1 MVRFIR
7 TLQRRVTAQG
17 KDFYALS
24 VPPQVAD
31 ALGLKAGG
39 QVAIDVKPVK
49 KGKFE
54 ITIRAV
60 DERCDSSGH

>member
-1 MVRFIR
+1 MRFVR
-7 TLQRRVTAQG
+7 TLQHRVTPQG
-17 KDFYALS
+17 KDFYSLAI
-24 VPPQVAD
+24 PPQVAD

-39 QVAIDVKPVK
+39 QVAIDVKSVK

-60 DERCDSSGH
+60 EE